1 LNHRGEFKRT
11 NEVDEIRSLLLE
23 ARSLRTWPLLD
34 DKVLTEWNAMMT
46 SSLVEAAVLFDR
58 QDWLDAAQRNGEFML
73 RELRD
78 KNGRWLRSWQESG
91 VPQAR
96 HRALASDLANLIDA
110 FTRLGEA
117 TGKSTWI
124 NHACEAAD
132 QLLSNYWDSTNFGFF
147 TIANDAEQLIVR
159 QKDLL
164 DNATPSANSTAA
176 LALLRLGALTG
187 NKKYHDAAL
196 NILRLFSRIA
206 ASAPSA
212 FSNLINAIH
221 LQNVGVTE
229 IAVTGSRADLLKE
242 LQKNWLPTAV
252 VAWGEKYDSPIWSDR
267 PEGFA
272 FVCQNYTCAAPAS
285 TIDELKKSLRSI
297 LN

>member
-1 LNHRGEFKRT
+1 
-11 NEVDEIRSLLLE
+11 
-23 ARSLRTWPLLD
+23 
-34 DKVLTEWNAMMT
+34 
-46 SSLVEAAVLFDR
+46 
-58 QDWLDAAQRNGEFML
+58 ML
-73 RELRD
+73 R
-78 KNGRWLRSWQESG
+78 
-91 VPQAR
+91 
-96 HRALASDLANLIDA
+96 
-110 FTRLGEA
+110 
-117 TGKSTWI
+117 
-124 NHACEAAD
+124 
-132 QLLSNYWDSTNFGFF
+132 LS
-147 TIANDAEQLIVR
+147 
-159 QKDLL
+159 
-164 DNATPSANSTAA
+164 
-176 LALLRLGALTG
+176 ALTG
-187 NKKYHDAAL
+187 DKKYHDAAL

-252 VAWGEKYDSPIWSDR
+252 VAWGEKYDSPIWSER

-285 TIDELKKSLRSI
+285 TIDELKKALRRK

>member
-1 LNHRGEFKRT
+1 
-11 NEVDEIRSLLLE
+11 
-23 ARSLRTWPLLD
+23 LLD
-34 DKVLTEWNAMMT
+34 DKILTEWNAMMT
-46 SSLVEAAVLFDR
+46 ASIVEAATLFDR
-58 QDWLDAAQRNGEFML
+58 QDWLEAAQRNGEFML

-91 VPQAR
+91 APQAR

-117 TGKSTWI
+117 TGKSNWI
-124 NHACEAAD
+124 THACDVAD
-132 QLLSNYWDSTNFGFF
+132 QLIEFHWDSTNFGLF

-176 LALLRLGALTG
+176 FSLIRLAALTG
-187 NKKYHDAAL
+187 KSQYSDIAL
-196 NILRLFSRIA
+196 NILRLFSKIA

-212 FSNLINAIH
+212 FANLINAVH

-229 IAVTGSRADLLKE
+229 IAITGSRTDLLKE
-242 LQKNWLPTAV
+242 IQTNWLPTAV

-267 PEGFA
+267 PVGFA

-285 TIDELKKSLRSI
+285 TIDELKSALRTAF
-297 LN
+297 N